1 MSKSE
6 SEKKRRDKNCPY
18 YDSCPLRMHPL
29 SAMDNPNMVA
39 HLGFRFLYTLIAW
52 FVLGY
57 NVTEGFFVSMF
68 FFVLPVFMD
77 CVKFTPLKKSR
88 KLIKMAEVLVTGFLL
103 FISVLGVFGIYT
115 LINESGEWRIT
126 LSKFVAELPS
136 GINIEWIW
144 WSLGLIAFV
153 TLIDWL
159 CNDAMFD
166 RVIKHGTGG

>member
-1 MSKSE
+1 MGKSDSK
-6 SEKKRRDKNCPY
+6 KKRRYKNCPY
-18 YDSCPLRMHPL
+18 YDACPLRIHPL
-29 SAMDNPNMVA
+29 SAMDSPNMAA

-88 KLIKMAEVLVTGFLL
+88 RLIKIAEVIISGFLL

-115 LINESGEWRIT
+115 LSNASGKWQIT
-126 LSKFVAELPS
+126 LSKFVVELPS
-136 GINIEWIW
+136 GIDIEWIW
-144 WSLGLIAFV
+144 WSLSLIVFV
-153 TLIDWL
+153 TFIDWL
-159 CNDAMFD
+159 CNDSRID
-166 RVIKHGTGG
+166 LVIKH